1 MSNLTSISDSN
12 FENEV
17 LQSSTPV
24 LVDYWAEWCG
34 PCKQLIPILEE
45 LAPNYEGKVKIVK
58 LNIESSNSTAAKF
71 GVRAI
76 PTMMLFKNGKV
87 VATKVGAHSKA
98 KIAEFI
104 DSHL

>member
-1 MSNLTSISDSN
+1 MSNLSSITDSN

-45 LAPNYEGKVKIVK
+45 LAPSYEGKIKIVK
-58 LNIESSNSTAAKF
+58 LNIESNNSTASKF
-71 GVRAI
+71 GVKAI

-87 VATKVGAHSKA
+87 VATKVGALSKS
-98 KIAEFI
+98 KLTEFL